1 MFQLI
6 KKYKLKKI
14 KNMFRKMMEKIK
26 QKAEMISVQIL
37 YRWKYNQNIVQN
49 LKLVITRIRLLK
61 YKIIQ
66 DSIQL

>member
-1 MFQLI
+1 
-6 KKYKLKKI
+6 
-14 KNMFRKMMEKIK
+14 MMEKIK

-49 LKLVITRIRLLK
+49 LKLVITRIKLLK